1 MYSVFVHSGGL
12 SAPWETGR
20 MNIREFYQTT
30 GGDYTDALQRLMKES
45 RVEKFTRMFPDDS
58 CYRDLESSL
67 AEKDVAGA
75 FRAVHTLKG
84 VCLNLSYTRLYEA
97 VFEVTEALRN
107 ADPDNEED
115 MANVEACMEPLR
127 SSYRQIIEAAR
138 SLDS

>member
-1 MYSVFVHSGGL
+1 
-12 SAPWETGR
+12 

-67 AEKDVAGA
+67 AKKDVAGA